1 MKKKIVS
8 RFPWSSPTRPPER
21 VGLGKNPG
29 NEVEDRPWKLDWL
42 WTCYRCSEMYYTGEQ
57 ISVYFLSFFKKT
69 LDSALF
75 CSRNLYFSK
84 NQV

>member
-42 WTCYRCSEMYYTGEQ
+42 WTCYRCSEMY
-57 ISVYFLSFFKKT
+57 
-69 LDSALF
+69 
-75 CSRNLYFSK
+75 
-84 NQV
+84 